1 MSLDDA
7 WMKFMIEGSDSVEI
21 DEIVPKII
29 PECGPIVISTKTKI
43 LYFNISVDLNY
54 IFWKLSM
61 ISYDYMGEGII
72 KKQMKFNFQDR
83 ESVQEFE
90 DNIKDIKLPIDIKI
104 LNQFENPNGRIKFKD
119 VRKVSIGLSKKDVI
133 NYKKKSKSAFYNCF
147 VIIYRIMFKGK
158 YKEIHLKLFNSGKIE
173 IPGIQDDCILD
184 IAVQKIIDL
193 LQPFYNY
200 IIHEDICKRQTILV
214 NSNFNCNYYIHRENL
229 FRILKKEYS
238 IKCSFDSCSYPGI
251 QCKYKLSNQQEISF
265 MIFRTGSI
273 LIVGKCENEDLYKIY
288 EYIKTILNNHFSEI
302 YQQNTIAKVIKPKK
316 KYSKLFILRKIYIKK
331 KISIIHMSEEIPIPS
346 QKVLVNACKL
356 ACKEDKPIMMDYW
369 VDSHNSKVLIGVREN
384 DEKMLVRSEEEYTS
398 PISKIFKV
406 AEEYIIMTENSIYLV
421 SSKIPSRKIN

>member
-184 IAVQKIIDL
+184 IAVQKIIGL

-316 KYSKLFILRKIYIKK
+316 KIFKTIYI
-331 KISIIHMSEEIPIPS
+331 
-346 QKVLVNACKL
+346 A
-356 ACKEDKPIMMDYW
+356 
-369 VDSHNSKVLIGVREN
+369 
-384 DEKMLVRSEEEYTS
+384 
-398 PISKIFKV
+398 
-406 AEEYIIMTENSIYLV
+406 
-421 SSKIPSRKIN
+421 